1 MMLAIKQS
9 SVTIAYHF
17 WKWFQH
23 IGCLKPCVAIDNP
36 QVGSVS
42 QPDLQSLVHC
52 LDKYVN
58 FHHTVLHTLH
68 VLVYTLKMIVDLVQS
83 LGDILW

>member
-1 MMLAIKQS
+1 MVYRFL
-9 SVTIAYHF
+9 
-17 WKWFQH
+17 KWFQH
-23 IGCLKPCVAIDNP
+23 IGCLKPCVAIDDP

-68 VLVYTLKMIVDLVQS
+68 VLVYTLKMIDDPAKKAS
-83 LGDILW
+83 LEGDSPREYSWEIC